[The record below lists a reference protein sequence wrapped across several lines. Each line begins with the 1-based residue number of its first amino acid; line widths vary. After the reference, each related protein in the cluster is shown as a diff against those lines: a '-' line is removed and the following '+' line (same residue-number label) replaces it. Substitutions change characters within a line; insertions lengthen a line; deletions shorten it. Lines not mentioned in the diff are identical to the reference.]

1 MRAVVQRV
9 SHAEVEV
16 AGERIAEMEQ
26 GLLVLVGV
34 GRRDGPKDALELARK
49 IVGLRIF
56 EDEAGKMNRDLLDV
70 GGTLGLV
77 SQFTLWGD
85 VRKGRRPSFG
95 EAAPSEIADEIF
107 EQLVTEAKR
116 LGVSVVTG
124 RFGASMNVSL
134 VNSGPVTILLDSERS
149 F

>member
-1 MRAVVQRV
+1 V
-9 SHAEVEV
+9 
-16 AGERIAEMEQ
+16 
-26 GLLVLVGV
+26 
-34 GRRDGPKDALELARK
+34 ELAAK

-56 EDEAGKMNRDLLDV
+56 EDEAGKLNRSLLDL

-95 EAAPSEIADEIF
+95 EAAPSELASELF
-107 EQLVTEAKR
+107 EQLVSESKR

-134 VNSGPVTILLDSERS
+134 VNSGPVTILLDTERS

>member
-9 SHAEVEV
+9 SRARVEV
-16 AGERIAEMEQ
+16 DRVCVAEMDE

-34 GRRDGPKDALELARK
+34 GLRDEERDALELARK
-49 IVGLRIF
+49 LVGLRVF
-56 EDEAGKMNRDLLDV
+56 EDEDGKLNRSLLDLE
-70 GGTLGLV
+70 GTLGLV
-77 SQFTLWGD
+77 SQFTLFGD

-95 EAAPSEIADEIF
+95 EAAPPDAARPLFDRVASEAE
-107 EQLVTEAKR
+107 R

-124 RFGASMNVSL
+124 RFGARMEVSL
-134 VNSGPVTILLDSERS
+134 VNAGPVTLLLDTEHR

>member
-9 SHAEVEV
+9 SQAQVEV
-16 AGERIAEMEQ
+16 AGERIAVMEH

-34 GRRDGPKDALELARK
+34 GRRDGRDDALELARK
-49 IVGLRIF
+49 LVGLRIF
-56 EDEAGKMNRDLLDV
+56 EDDAGKMNRSLTDV

-85 VRKGRRPSFG
+85 ARKGRRPSFG
-95 EAAPSEIADEIF
+95 EAAEPG
-107 EQLVTEAKR
+107 EAKALFEVLTAEAEE
-116 LGVSVVTG
+116 LGVPVVTG

-134 VNSGPVTILLDSERS
+134 TNSGPVTILLDTERS

>member
-9 SHAEVEV
+9 SSAKVEV
-16 AGERIAEMEQ
+16 GDECVAEMGA

-34 GRRDGPKDALELARK
+34 GTRDEPSDAKALAGK
-49 IVGLRIF
+49 LVGLRIF
-56 EDEAGKMNRDLLDV
+56 EDQAGRMNRSLLDV

-85 VRKGRRPSFG
+85 TRKGRRPFFG
-95 EAAPSEIADEIF
+95 DAAESDLARTLFDSLVVEAG
-107 EQLVTEAKR
+107 R
-116 LGVSVVTG
+116 LGVMVVTG
-124 RFGASMNVSL
+124 RFGAKMNVSL
-134 VNSGPVTILLDSERS
+134 VNSGPVTLLLDTERT

>member
-9 SHAEVEV
+9 SSAEVEV
-16 AGERIAEMEQ
+16 AGECIAEMAG

-34 GRRDGPKDALELARK
+34 GTRDEHADAKDLARK

-56 EDEAGKMNRDLLDV
+56 EDEAGKMNRSLLDV

-77 SQFTLWGD
+77 PQFTLWGD

-95 EAAPSEIADEIF
+95 AAAEPDLARTLFDVLVVEAGE
-107 EQLVTEAKR
+107 

-124 RFGASMNVSL
+124 RFGAKMNVSL
-134 VNSGPVTILLDSERS
+134 VNAGPVTLLLDTERT

>member
-9 SHAEVEV
+9 SSARVEV
-16 AGERIAEMEQ
+16 AGECVAEMGS

-34 GRRDGPKDALELARK
+34 GSRDAPADAKALARK

-56 EDEAGKMNRDLLDV
+56 EDQAGKMNRSLLDV
-70 GGTLGLV
+70 GGMLGLV

-95 EAAPSEIADEIF
+95 EAAEPDLARTLFD
-107 EQLVTEAKR
+107 LLAVEAGQ

-124 RFGASMNVSL
+124 RFGAKMNVSL
-134 VNSGPVTILLDSERS
+134 VNAGPVTLLLDTERA

>member
-9 SHAEVEV
+9 SNARVEV
-16 AGERIAEMEQ
+16 AEECVAEMGE

-34 GRRDGPKDALELARK
+34 GTRDEFADTKELARK
-49 IVGLRIF
+49 LVGLRIF
-56 EDEAGKMNRDLLDV
+56 EDEAGKMNRSLLDV

-95 EAAPSEIADEIF
+95 GAAEPERARSLFDALIVEAG
-107 EQLVTEAKR
+107 Q
-116 LGVSVVTG
+116 LGVSVVSG
-124 RFGASMNVSL
+124 VFGAKMNVSL
-134 VNSGPVTILLDSERS
+134 VNAGPVTLILDTERT

>member
-9 SHAEVEV
+9 SNARVEV
-16 AGERIAEMEQ
+16 AQECVAEMGE

-34 GRRDGPKDALELARK
+34 GTRDEFADTKELARK
-49 IVGLRIF
+49 LVGLRIF
-56 EDEAGKMNRDLLDV
+56 EDEAGKMNRSLLDV

-95 EAAPSEIADEIF
+95 GAAEPERARSLFDALIVEAV
-107 EQLVTEAKR
+107 Q
-116 LGVSVVTG
+116 LGVSVVSG
-124 RFGASMNVSL
+124 VFGAKMNVSL
-134 VNSGPVTILLDSERS
+134 VNAGPVTLILDTERT

>member
-9 SHAEVEV
+9 SRAQVEV
-16 AGERIAEMEQ
+16 DGERISEMGQ
-26 GLLVLVGV
+26 GLLALVGV
-34 GRRDGPKDALELARK
+34 GKGDTEKDAADLARK

-56 EDEAGKMNRDLLDV
+56 EDEHGKMNHALSDT

-77 SQFTLWGD
+77 SQFTLWAD

-95 EAAPSEIADEIF
+95 DAAPSEIAQPLF
-107 EQLVTEAKR
+107 EHVVTEAR
-116 LGVSVVTG
+116 ALGVPVVTG
-124 RFGASMNVSL
+124 KFRATMEVSL
-134 VNSGPVTILLDSERS
+134 VNSGPVTILLDTERR